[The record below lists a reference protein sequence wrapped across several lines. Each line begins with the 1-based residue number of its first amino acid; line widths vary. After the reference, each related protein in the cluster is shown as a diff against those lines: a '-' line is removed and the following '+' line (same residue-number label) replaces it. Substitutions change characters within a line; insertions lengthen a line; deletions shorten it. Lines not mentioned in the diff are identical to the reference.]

1 MKELTDADLL
11 MDGEVA
17 IQQNDRPEQPYI
29 YRGFKM
35 VNQDKLKEI
44 DTDKLKAWHEN
55 GILPLIYAHLMSLDL
70 MRVIFAKQA
79 EQGKGPAAAAANAAA
94 VN

>member
-1 MKELTDADLL
+1 MNELIGADML

-17 IQQNDRPEQPYI
+17 IQQNDRPEQPYV

-35 VNQDKLKEI
+35 VNQDKLKDL
-44 DTDKLKAWHEN
+44 DTEKLKAWNEN

-79 EQGKGPAAAAANAAA
+79 EQGKGPAVGANAAA